1 MANQYDT
8 SKMKSGADAVSKE
21 LEAFSAA
28 KHRLNALVDSMDSKS
43 WSDTTNRQFVS
54 RYNREAKAAAEELEA
69 EMYRYAALLRECAK
83 RYANAIDTG
92 NSWLSS

>member
-8 SKMKSGADAVSKE
+8 SKMKSGADAISKE
-21 LEAFSAA
+21 LETFSAA
-28 KHRLNALVDSMDSKS
+28 KRQLNTLVDSMNSKA
-43 WSDTTNRQFVS
+43 WNDTTNRQFVS
-54 RYNREAKAAAEELEA
+54 RYGREARVAAEELEA
-69 EMYRYAALLRECAK
+69 EMHRYAALLKECAK